1 MCSTLRCGLQVGV
14 GNFGE
19 GLLRVKLRCV
29 GWATLH
35 GGCSMWEMLRR
46 PNGPVNVI
54 RIWTSTFR
62 AVVVFV
68 SPNSAHQ
75 DRERRSIWATF
86 GR

>member
-1 MCSTLRCGLQVGV
+1 M
-14 GNFGE
+14 
-19 GLLRVKLRCV
+19 
-29 GWATLH
+29 WA
-35 GGCSMWEMLRR
+35 MLRR
-46 PNGPVNVI
+46 PVGPINVI